1 MKRLSIILTLC
12 FAAILIGAFYTLVD
26 GIICGS
32 WLGISMSLGCI
43 ATLFLGARLFKKM
56 MSAPVDEEAV

>member
-1 MKRLSIILTLC
+1 MKRLIIILVLC
-12 FAAILIGAFYTLVD
+12 FAVILIGAFYTLVD

-43 ATLFLGARLFKKM
+43 VTLFLGVRLFKKM
-56 MSAPVDEEAV
+56 MTAPIDEEII

>member
-1 MKRLSIILTLC
+1 MKRLIIILTLC

-32 WLGISMSLGCI
+32 WLGIFMSLGCI
-43 ATLFLGARLFKKM
+43 VTLFIGVRLLKKM
-56 MSAPVDEEAV
+56 MTTPVDEDAI